1 MAHAHEPMRQD
12 VQQKATDE
20 FSSVQ
25 GHLLAGL
32 AVGVVL
38 VAEANHA
45 VAAVEEP
52 FVRDRDPVG
61 VAAEIV
67 QDLLRTSQWG
77 FSVDDPGLGAELGEK
92 ALPDSWARQRGTG
105 PSED

>member
-1 MAHAHEPMRQD
+1 MAHAHEPRGQD
-12 VQQKATDE
+12 VQQKATNE

-38 VAEANHA
+38 VAEADHA

-52 FVRDRDPVG
+52 FV
-61 VAAEIV
+61 
-67 QDLLRTSQWG
+67 
-77 FSVDDPGLGAELGEK
+77 
-92 ALPDSWARQRGTG
+92 
-105 PSED
+105 